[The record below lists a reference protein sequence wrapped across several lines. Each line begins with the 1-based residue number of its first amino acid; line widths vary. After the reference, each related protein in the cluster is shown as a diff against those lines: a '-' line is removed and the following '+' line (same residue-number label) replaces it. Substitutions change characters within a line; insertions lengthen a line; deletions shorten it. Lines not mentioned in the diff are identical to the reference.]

1 MSQQTLPNSVKN
13 LLRFITARTEQSVSD
28 GKGANNLNQGSG
40 VMYCYKGHTYLLTA
54 AHCVIDATM
63 NPVNVSYKTSVEPVN
78 FKTLRIIRVLPSVY
92 DPEKGLDY
100 AVLEIE
106 NPNNGFLSEGSVR
119 LANYST
125 STRIDLPTA
134 TYGFLRWCRED
145 GRWFDVKPSD
155 EGHHW
160 EVVIPVER
168 RDDFKKLIEGL
179 SGAGVFNF
187 DEGYFECL
195 GVIKCTRDERGIGHD
210 VAITKALDF
219 QGLIESQF
227 NTQADTNINI
237 RKYPPVSAYI
247 NRYCVQY
254 ELTDFMRYVHTDEQR
269 FTLSDFL
276 RGTVDDRY
284 SILHYVLVAPAQ
296 TGKSYELKQTCH
308 ILSSED
314 IFVCFIQVDNVKNLT
329 RESFPSKDILESGK
343 KVAIIIDG
351 IDESPTRNYRDNVNI
366 IKEFANEHPL
376 VPMVVS
382 CRSGYLKED
391 KLEGFINIYFE
402 DLSWDDICTYVR
414 QVCSNPNPVLDYLQQ
429 PEVRQLCVTP
439 LGLMSILKII
449 EKQEEL
455 PRTKSA
461 LYAKIIEQHKRDKNE
476 IPSDESNKYLEGL
489 DRVAVSMMLTGK
501 QQLLKAEIVAVL
513 DGNLQWAN
521 SSLSYF
527 DLLIET
533 DGLYHFENHAYKEYL
548 AAEYLS
554 RQDIKKVQ
562 KIVCYEGKY
571 LIKPQWY
578 NVVMLWLQL
587 LSESGEI
594 QTEIWDWISAEGSS
608 LLLGCDKA
616 RINDDLRLKTFELI
630 LQDCK
635 QNNHIYGFFYT
646 NCYQTLY
653 SFVETSDLR
662 VVDYLIEELRNE
674 QKFDNHL
681 YDVLSL
687 SACIDWDFLKENAA
701 DKYSNIIELLFNKIH
716 KYAGNEDT
724 TACFYFLCVNKH
736 FYGNEHYLKR
746 TFDLIGTKK
755 DVDSINAMC
764 MMIGEGDWSDS
775 YVDYLFDVE
784 PVLHQTG
791 TRIVSREQLYV
802 ALSSVKTLENIS
814 RVISFITNSDFLNR
828 ETNDRDYYNML
839 NKMISSVKNLIEQG
853 DKSVMKCID
862 DSFNALYLYDGF
874 YFAGILP
881 TKVLPLYIEFYNWSN
896 REDML
901 RVINDMQNRGR
912 IDDAELQKIRE
923 NRQKLFEEMC
933 NYESF
938 KTRINEVLEN
948 NLKVN
953 SISQIHFI
961 RDERYDN
968 YVAHFFIL
976 HSNYDKFN
984 VQTIKQAIDNQWV
997 HELFRFYMIGEAL
1010 LGRDAYVEINSEHIE
1025 QCTLTANKIVDAIF
1039 KKQKICNYS
1048 YIQQTIKLIITGKV
1062 FIENEKLLG
1071 LLPYSFESALI
1082 KEDNEGWGQNTKSL
1096 FAFIAERFQVAE
1108 LLPMIKTNLQE
1119 KYSLLQEPVILSMCK
1134 YMVVNGTKEDVLFI
1148 FSSLHEYKGK
1158 ALSDMIL
1165 ETLLERKDVIGEI
1178 IGNIQNMDNG
1188 SILTVASRLIE
1199 DEDYR
1204 IKMISVLES
1213 KLPKFEEYELRRA
1226 LSLLVSSGSIC
1237 ALEYIKEHQD
1247 LLKDQFAIYE
1257 FKYDDLKALPLLL
1270 DILPQTYKKDDMFNM
1285 NVSHI
1290 IQSIG
1295 NIAEESE
1302 ENYNIVKTKI
1312 EELVNSYPDLDFL
1325 LRHLPIFYE
1334 RYLKKYEGVLTIESA
1349 VSLLTS

>member
-1 MSQQTLPNSVKN
+1 MNQQTLPNSVKK

-28 GKGANNLNQGSG
+28 GNGANNLNQGSG
-40 VMYCYKGHTYLLTA
+40 VMYCYRGHTYLLTA
-54 AHCVIDATM
+54 AHCVKDATK
-63 NPVNVSYKTSVEPVN
+63 NLVNVECKINDEPVA
-78 FKTLRIIRVLPSVY
+78 FKKLSVLRVLPSVY
-92 DPEKGLDY
+92 DLEKGLDY
-100 AVLEIE
+100 AVLEID
-106 NPNNGFLSEGSVR
+106 NPNNGLLSEGFVR
-119 LANYST
+119 LTNYST

-134 TYGFLRWCRED
+134 TYGFLHWCRE
-145 GRWFDVKPSD
+145 GRCFEVKPSD
-155 EGHHW
+155 EGHYW
-160 EVVIPVER
+160 EVVMSVER
-168 RDDFKKLIEGL
+168 REDFGQQIKGL

-195 GVIKCTRDERGIGHD
+195 GVIKCTREERGLGHD

-227 NTQADTNINI
+227 NTQSNTDINI
-237 RKYPPVSAYI
+237 QKFPPVSAYI

-254 ELTDFMRYVHTDEQR
+254 ELTDFMRYVHTDGQR

-329 RESFPSKDILESGK
+329 RENFPSKDILESGK

-351 IDESPTRNYRDNVNI
+351 IDESPTRNYRNNVNI

-414 QVCSNPNPVLDYLQQ
+414 QVCSNPNPVLGYLQQ

-461 LYAKIIEQHKRDKNE
+461 LYAKIIEQHKREKRE
-476 IPSDESNKYLEGL
+476 ISSEDFSMAKEGL
-489 DRVAVSMMLTGK
+489 DRIAVFMMLTDK
-501 QQLLKAEIVAVL
+501 QQLSKTEIVTVL
-513 DGNLQWAN
+513 DGNTEWTGYCLD
-521 SSLSYF
+521 YYG
-527 DLLIET
+527 LLIEN
-533 DGLYHFENHAYKEYL
+533 DCLYYFENHAYKEYL
-548 AAEYLS
+548 SAAYLS
-554 RQDIKKVQ
+554 RKDIKKVQ
-562 KIVCYEGKY
+562 KIVCYEGTSR
-571 LIKPQWY
+571 IKPQWY

-594 QTEIWDWISAEGSS
+594 PAEIWDWISSEGSS
-608 LLLGCDKA
+608 LLLGCDKE
-616 RINDDLRLKTFELI
+616 RISDDLRLRIFEQI
-630 LQDCK
+630 LLDCK
-635 QNNHIYGFFYT
+635 QNNRIYGFFYT
-646 NCYQTLY
+646 NCYKQLY
-653 SFVETSDLR
+653 SFVETSDFR

-687 SACIDWDFLKENAA
+687 AACIDWDALKEYSA
-701 DKYSNIIELLFNKIH
+701 DSYSVIIELLFSKIQ
-716 KYAGNEDT
+716 KYAGREDT

-746 TFDLIGTKK
+746 TFDLIDTKK
-755 DVDSINAMC
+755 DVESINAMC
-764 MMIGEGDWSDS
+764 MMIGEGGWSDH
-775 YVDYLFDVE
+775 YVDYLLGVE
-784 PVLHQTG
+784 PLLHQTG

-814 RVISFITNSDFLNR
+814 RVISFITNSDFVNS
-828 ETNDRDYYNML
+828 ETDDKDYYNML
-839 NKMISSVKNLIEQG
+839 NNLMVSVKNLIEQG
-853 DKSVMKCID
+853 DKTVMKYVD
-862 DSFNALYLYDGF
+862 DSFNALYLHGDF

-881 TKVLPLYIEFYNWSN
+881 AKVLSLYIDFYNWSN
-896 REDML
+896 REEML
-901 RVINDMQNRGR
+901 KVINDMQNRGR
-912 IDDAELQKIRE
+912 IDDAELQRRYE
-923 NRQKLFEEMC
+923 NNQKLFEEMC

-938 KTRINEVLEN
+938 KTRILEVVEQN
-948 NLKVN
+948 SNVN
-953 SISQIHFI
+953 SISEIQFV
-961 RDERYDN
+961 RDGKYDN

-976 HSNYDKFN
+976 YSRFDTFN
-984 VQTIKQAIDNQWV
+984 IQTIKHVIDDQWL
-997 HELFRFYMIGEAL
+997 HELFRFYTIGDAL
-1010 LGRDAYVEINSEHIE
+1010 LGRDAYVKINAEHIE
-1025 QCTLTANKIVDAIF
+1025 QCTLTANKIIDAILNNT
-1039 KKQKICNYS
+1039 KICDYS

-1062 FIENEKLLG
+1062 SIENEKLLG
-1071 LLPYSFESALI
+1071 LLPYSYESAEI
-1082 KEDNEGWGQNTKSL
+1082 KDDGSGWGKDTKSL

-1108 LLPMIKTNLQE
+1108 LLPVIKTKLQE
-1119 KYSLLQEPVILSMCK
+1119 KCCLLQEPVILSMCK
-1134 YMVVNGTKEDVLFI
+1134 YMVVNGAKEDVLLI
-1148 FSSLHEYKGK
+1148 LNSLHEYKEK
-1158 ALSDMIL
+1158 ALSNMIL
-1165 ETLLERKDVIGEI
+1165 ETLLDRKDIIGEI
-1178 IGNIQNMDNG
+1178 IDNIPNMDNG

-1204 IKMISVLES
+1204 IEMIRVLES
-1213 KLPKFEEYELRRA
+1213 KLPELERYELRRA

-1237 ALEYIKEHQD
+1237 ALEYIKVHQD
-1247 LLKDQFAIYE
+1247 LLKDPFAVYE
-1257 FKYDDLKALPLLL
+1257 FKYYEIKALQLLL
-1270 DILPQTYKKDDMFNM
+1270 DILPQSYKKDDMFNM

-1312 EELVNSYPDLDFL
+1312 EELVQSHPDLNFL
-1325 LRHLPIFYE
+1325 SRYLPVFYE
-1334 RYLKKYEGVLTIESA
+1334 RYLKKHEGVLTIENA
-1349 VSLLTS
+1349 VNLLIS

>member
-1 MSQQTLPNSVKN
+1 MNQQTLPNSVKN

-28 GKGANNLNQGSG
+28 GNGANNLNQGSG
-40 VMYCYKGHTYLLTA
+40 VMYFYRGHTYLLTA
-54 AHCVIDATM
+54 AHCVKDATK
-63 NPVNVSYKTSVEPVN
+63 NLVNVECKINTDPVA
-78 FKTLRIIRVLPSVY
+78 FKKLRVLKVLPSVY
-92 DPEKGLDY
+92 DLEKGLDY
-100 AVLEIE
+100 AVLEID

-119 LANYST
+119 LTNFST
-125 STRIDLPTA
+125 SARIDLPTA
-134 TYGFLRWCRED
+134 TYGFLHWCRE
-145 GRWFDVKPSD
+145 GRCFEVKPSD

-160 EVVIPVER
+160 EVDMPVGR
-168 RDDFKKLIEGL
+168 REDFGQQIKGL

-195 GVIKCTRDERGIGHD
+195 GVIKCTREERGLGHD

-227 NTQADTNINI
+227 NTQANTDINI
-237 RKYPPVSAYI
+237 QKFPPVSAYI

-254 ELTDFMRYVHTDEQR
+254 ELTDFMRYVHTDGQR

-314 IFVCFIQVDNVKNLT
+314 IFVCFIQVVNVKNLT

-343 KVAIIIDG
+343 KIAIIIDG

-461 LYAKIIEQHKRDKNE
+461 LYAKIIEQHKRYNNE

-489 DRVAVSMMLTGK
+489 DRVAVSMMLTDK
-501 QQLLKAEIVAVL
+501 QQLSKAEIVAVL
-513 DGNLQWAN
+513 DGNLEWAN

-594 QTEIWDWISAEGSS
+594 PAEIWDWISSEVSS
-608 LLLGCDKA
+608 LLLGCDKE
-616 RINDDLRLKTFELI
+616 RISDDLRLRIFEQI

-635 QNNHIYGFFYT
+635 HNNRIYGFFYT
-646 NCYQTLY
+646 NCYKQLY
-653 SFVETSDLR
+653 SFVETSDFR

-687 SACIDWDFLKENAA
+687 AACIDWDALKEYSA
-701 DKYSNIIELLFNKIH
+701 DSYSVIIELLFSKIQ
-716 KYAGNEDT
+716 KYAGREDT

-755 DVDSINAMC
+755 DVESINSMC
-764 MMIGEGDWSDS
+764 MMIGEGGWSDR
-775 YVDYLFDVE
+775 YVDYLLGVE
-784 PVLHQTG
+784 PLLHQTG

-814 RVISFITNSDFLNR
+814 RVISFITNSDFVNS
-828 ETNDRDYYNML
+828 ETDDKDYYNML
-839 NKMISSVKNLIEQG
+839 DNLMASVKNLIGQG
-853 DKSVMKCID
+853 NKSVMKYVD
-862 DSFNALYLYDGF
+862 DSFNALYLHGDF
-874 YFAGILP
+874 YFAGFLP
-881 TKVLPLYIEFYNWSN
+881 AKVLSLYIDFYKWSN
-896 REDML
+896 REDKL
-901 RVINDMQNRGR
+901 KIIDNMQNRGR
-912 IDDAELQKIRE
+912 IDEEELQRRCE
-923 NRQKLFEEMC
+923 SSQKLFEEMC

-938 KTRINEVLEN
+938 KTRILEVVELN
-948 NLKVN
+948 SNVN
-953 SISQIHFI
+953 SISDIQFV
-961 RDERYDN
+961 RDGKYDN
-968 YVAHFFIL
+968 YVGHFFIL
-976 HSNYDKFN
+976 YSRYDTFN
-984 VQTIKQAIDNQWV
+984 VQTIKHAIEDQWLY
-997 HELFRFYMIGEAL
+997 ELFRFYTIGDAL
-1010 LGRDAYVEINSEHIE
+1010 LGRDSYVEINSEHIE
-1025 QCTLTANKIVDAIF
+1025 QCILTANKIIDAII
-1039 KKQKICNYS
+1039 KKQRICDYS
-1048 YIQQTIKLIITGKV
+1048 YIQQTIKLIITGKI
-1062 FIENEKLLG
+1062 FIENETLLG
-1071 LLPYSFESALI
+1071 LLPYSYESAEI
-1082 KEDNEGWGQNTKSL
+1082 KDYGEGWGQNTKSL
-1096 FAFIAERFQVAE
+1096 FAFIAERFQVSE
-1108 LLPMIKTNLQE
+1108 LLPVIKTNLQE
-1119 KYSLLQEPVILSMCK
+1119 ECCLLQEPVILSMCK
-1134 YMVVNGTKEDVLFI
+1134 YLVVNGTKEDGLLI
-1148 FSSLHEYKGK
+1148 FHSLHKYKGM

-1165 ETLLERKDVIGEI
+1165 ETLLERKDIRGEI
-1178 IGNIQNMDNG
+1178 IDNIQNMDNG
-1188 SILTVASRLIE
+1188 SILTVASKLIE

-1204 IKMISVLES
+1204 IEMIRVLES
-1213 KLPKFEEYELRRA
+1213 KLLELEGYELRRA

-1237 ALEYIKEHQD
+1237 ALEYIKVHQD
-1247 LLKDQFAIYE
+1247 LLKDPFAVYE
-1257 FKYDDLKALPLLL
+1257 FKYYEIKALQLLL
-1270 DILPQTYKKDDMFNM
+1270 DILPQSYKKDDMFNI

-1334 RYLKKYEGVLTIESA
+1334 RYLKKHEGVLTIESA